1 MSNTDH
7 ITAKV
12 ILNSKNLHTN
22 INLTTLELEYP
33 RYIHSELMTHRVF
46 SRNAQSSR
54 AIPVERQIELIRDS
68 KWYPIF
74 MKNKRGMEA
83 VEPLD
88 EFEEVSAKGLWDKSK
103 REAINNA
110 TYLKNLEVHKQITNR
125 VIEPFSLIKVIVT
138 ATDFTNFFDLRLGS
152 DAQQEI
158 QVLAKKMKDAIS
170 NSSYQELMVGEWHLP
185 YISIDEIGLPLDT
198 KLKLSVARCARVSYL
213 NHDKTKDL
221 IKDIELHDFLLKSK
235 HMSPFEHQATP
246 SESEEYFANFNSF
259 IQYRHS
265 LKYL

>member
-1 MSNTDH
+1 MDC
-7 ITAKV
+7 IKV
-12 ILNSKNLHTN
+12 RVIKDSVYHSR
-22 INLTTLELEYP
+22 LTTLEVTYP
-33 RYIHSELMTHRVF
+33 KYIHAEVLTHRVF
-46 SRNAQSSR
+46 SRNFQSSR
-54 AIPVERQIELIRDS
+54 AIPVDKLIQQVKES
-68 KWYPIF
+68 TWYPIF
-74 MKNKRGMEA
+74 MKNKPGMAALEELSGVNLSDAKADWGYAKIEA
-83 VEPLD
+83 CIAAYQLTQ
-88 EFEEVSAKGLWDKSK
+88 SGC
-103 REAINNA
+103 
-110 TYLKNLEVHKQITNR
+110 HKQIANR
-125 VIEPFSLIKVIVT
+125 VLEPYSTITGLITSTEWDNFFSLRIHP
-138 ATDFTNFFDLRLGS
+138 A
-152 DAQQEI
+152 AQQEI